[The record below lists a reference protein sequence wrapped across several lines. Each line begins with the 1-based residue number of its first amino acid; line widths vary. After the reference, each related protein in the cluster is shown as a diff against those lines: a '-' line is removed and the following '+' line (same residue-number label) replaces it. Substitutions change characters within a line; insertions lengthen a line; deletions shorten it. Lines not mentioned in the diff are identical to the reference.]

1 MSQTPAILEGLD
13 ALRPDLEALYQHLHA
28 HPELSNQEV
37 ESAAQMAEGLR
48 ASGFEVHENVGK
60 STGVVGILRNGAG
73 PVVLLRADMDGL
85 PVLEDEQVPY
95 RSQARGTWQGT
106 DVPVMHACGHDTH
119 MTALQGATR
128 LLSQNTEAWAGTVVA
143 VFQPAE
149 EIVEG
154 AYGMAEQ
161 VKALVPHIDVALGQ
175 HVWPAPAGTVLT
187 AGGPVMASTDG
198 CNVTIHSRGGHGSQP
213 EKTVDPVVIAAHIVV
228 RLQTIVSREIAP
240 QQMAVVTVGR
250 LSAGSKGNIIPARA
264 DIEINIRSYD
274 EGVRAHLKASIERI
288 VNAECAAAGEPARAE
303 FEWTTPA
310 PVTDN
315 DPEAAARLGRAFD
328 SVFGQDHVE
337 LVPVA
342 GSEDFGV
349 LGDVY
354 PAPYVFW
361 FFGGFPRD
369 TYENAVANDTLAEDV
384 PSNHAPNF
392 IPQMQPTLDA
402 GVTAMVT
409 ASMEWLAKS

>member
-1 MSQTPAILEGLD
+1 MTDSTAILAGLD

-28 HPELSNQEV
+28 NPELSNQEV
-37 ESAAQMAEGLR
+37 QSAARMAEGLR
-48 ASGFEVHENVGK
+48 ASGFEVHEQVGR
-60 STGVVGILRNGAG
+60 STGVVGILRNGEG

-85 PVLEDEQVPY
+85 PVLEDEKVAY

-106 DVPVMHACGHDTH
+106 EVPIMHACGHDSH
-119 MTALQGATR
+119 MACLQGATR
-128 LLSQNTEAWAGTVVA
+128 LLAQNTEAWSGTVVA

-149 EIVEG
+149 EVVDG
-154 AYGMAEQ
+154 AYGMAQQ
-161 VKALVPHIDVALGQ
+161 VKELVPHIDVALGQ
-175 HVWPAPAGTVLT
+175 HIWPAPAGTVHT
-187 AGGPVMASTDG
+187 APGPVMASTDG
-198 CNVTIHSRGGHGSQP
+198 CNITIHSRGGHGSQP
-213 EKTVDPVVIAAHIVV
+213 ENTVDPVVIAAHIVV

-250 LSAGSKGNIIPARA
+250 LSAGSKGNIIPAKA
-264 DIEINIRSYD
+264 EIEINIRSYD
-274 EGVRAHLKASIERI
+274 EGVRAHLKKSVERI

-303 FEWTTPA
+303 FEWITPA

-315 DPEAAARLGRAFD
+315 DPEATQRLSAAFD
-328 SVFGQDHVE
+328 QAFGDDHWN

-369 TYENAVANDTLAEDV
+369 VYENAIANDTFAQDV
-384 PSNHAPNF
+384 PSNHAPDF
-392 IPQMQPTLDA
+392 IPEMQPTLDTGVKA
-402 GVTAMVT
+402 LVTA
-409 ASMEWLAKS
+409 ALEWLKKD

>member
-1 MSQTPAILEGLD
+1 MTDSATVLAGLD
-13 ALRPDLEALYQHLHA
+13 ELRPQLEELYQHLHA

-37 ESAAQMAEGLR
+37 ASAARMAEGLR
-48 ASGFEVHENVGK
+48 ASGFEVHEQVGA
-60 STGVVGILRNGAG
+60 STGVVGILRNGEG

-85 PVLEDEQVPY
+85 PVLEDEKVPY
-95 RSQARGTWQGT
+95 RSRARGTWQGT
-106 DVPVMHACGHDTH
+106 DVPIMHACGHDTH

-128 LLSQNTEAWAGTVVA
+128 LLADSTDAWSGTLVA

-149 EIVEG
+149 EVVAG

-161 VKALVPHIDVALGQ
+161 VKELVPHIDVALGQ
-175 HVWPAPAGTVLT
+175 HVWPAPAGTVHT
-187 AGGPVMASTDG
+187 AAGPVMASTDG
-198 CNVTIHSRGGHGSQP
+198 CNITIHSRGGHGSQP
-213 EKTVDPVVIAAHIVV
+213 ENTVDPVVIAAHIVV

-240 QQMAVVTVGR
+240 QSMAVVTVGR
-250 LSAGSKGNIIPARA
+250 LNAGSKGNIIPATA
-264 DIEINIRSYD
+264 EIEINIRSYD
-274 EGVRAHLKASIERI
+274 EGVRAHLKRSIERI

-303 FEWTTPA
+303 FEWITPA

-315 DPEAAARLGRAFD
+315 DPPSAERLGAAFD
-328 SVFGQDHVE
+328 AAFGDDHWD

-369 TYENAVANDTLAEDV
+369 VYEKALAQGTLAEDV

-392 IPQMQPTLDA
+392 IPEMQPTLDT
-402 GVTAMVT
+402 GVRALVV
-409 ASMEWLAKS
+409 AAMEWLARR